1 VQRNQSMR
9 LLCPS
14 GLSGCPQITLPM
26 LTKAGAP
33 MGISI
38 LGPRGSDRSL
48 AHLGAEIFAKA
59 QQQIA

>member
-1 VQRNQSMR
+1 MR